1 MCIYDYTMVIDGIA
15 RVRILSVHL
24 KLNGKSCEKNIRLFL
39 TGNVSLHVCG
49 AGWLL
54 LLPRVYVHIS
64 TDQIRHLVL
73 LFNSSSSRLDYYT
86 CRAWQDPW
94 MSLALSGQ
102 PRWCDTPP
110 RVHSECPAQQDKNL
124 ILTISNF
131 RQKFWFH
138 KIISKKK
145 TIFIENLFWTDVFYL

>member
-1 MCIYDYTMVIDGIA
+1 VVLVGCCCCQEYTYTYRRIKFVI
-15 RVRILSVHL
+15 S
-24 KLNGKSCEKNIRLFL
+24 
-39 TGNVSLHVCG
+39 
-49 AGWLL
+49 
-54 LLPRVYVHIS
+54 Y
-64 TDQIRHLVL
+64 L

-110 RVHSECPAQQDKNL
+110 RVHSERPAQQDKNL
-124 ILTISNF
+124 ILTISNV
-131 RQKFWFH
+131 RQKFWFQ

-145 TIFIENLFWTDVFYL
+145 TIFIENLSWTDVFYL

>member
-1 MCIYDYTMVIDGIA
+1 MELPECIYSTYIWSWTENPVWKIFP
-15 RVRILSVHL
+15 SVFDWKCFFTCVWCWL
-24 KLNGKSCEKNIRLFL
+24 AAS
-39 TGNVSLHVCG
+39 
-49 AGWLL
+49 WLL

-73 LFNSSSSRLDYYT
+73 LLNSSSSRLDYYT
-86 CRAWQDPW
+86 SRAWQDFR
-94 MSLALSGQ
+94 MSLAITGQ

-110 RVHSECPAQQDKNL
+110 RVHSERPAQQDKNL
-124 ILTISNF
+124 ILTISNV